1 MSAGSIVSEL
11 GKIAAAERALLFVKP
26 RMVLGLGTG
35 STASWFVKLLSEK
48 IISNGL
54 EVLCVAT
61 SKSTFDQA
69 KSLKI
74 PLTTLDDKNVID
86 MVIDGADEF
95 DLNLNLIKGGGG
107 ALLQEKIVAAAAKR
121 VIIITDSS
129 KESGF
134 LGGFDLPVE
143 IVQFGSR
150 ATMSII
156 SETLRDIGF
165 MDFKVQFRK
174 DSNNENFVTDEGHFI
189 LDLRLKVIREP
200 KLLHENLIRIPGVV
214 ETGLFLGV
222 ATTIVVGESD
232 GHCKIIGA

>member
-1 MSAGSIVSEL
+1 MEFLYEL
-11 GKIAAAERALLFVKP
+11 WQNQPNTVI
-26 RMVLGLGTG
+26 GLGTG
-35 STASWFVKLLSEK
+35 STVNYLLHAISEEFVAKGQSIKAVSTSSQTTTVAKTLGIEILDFD
-48 IISNGL
+48 
-54 EVLCVAT
+54 EVSRVDL
-61 SKSTFDQA
+61 
-69 KSLKI
+69 
-74 PLTTLDDKNVID
+74 
-86 MVIDGADEF
+86 VIDGADEF

-150 ATMSII
+150 TTMSII